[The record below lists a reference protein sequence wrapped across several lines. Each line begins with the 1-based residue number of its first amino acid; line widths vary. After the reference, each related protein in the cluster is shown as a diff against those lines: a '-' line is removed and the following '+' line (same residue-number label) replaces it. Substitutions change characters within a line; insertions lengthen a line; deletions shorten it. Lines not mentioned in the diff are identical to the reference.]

1 MNETSKILV
10 DLANAASKARN
21 SLIRA
26 GKVGIQ
32 REIGAARTRVTLA
45 ALDDALKAARKA
57 TGAGRRPAKR

>member
-1 MNETSKILV
+1 MNETSKVLV
-10 DLANAASKARN
+10 DLANVASKARD

-32 REIGAARTRVTLA
+32 REIDAARTLATLA

-57 TGAGRRPAKR
+57 TGGGRRPARR